1 MKGDVSMFIDLLDPS
16 NEVVFNL
23 LLVQNRAL
31 LLDMLESVLN
41 LPNTIQDQLVLN
53 PEACASQSHG
63 FPLNVWVRLR
73 DNRKL
78 VLSVQS
84 TTPQRTGRSFLWQW
98 TRGFVATGGWAVERP
113 LFEPRISIL
122 WSRGTLSRSV
132 RFHSVFQ
139 LTEDHSK
146 DLFGPELE
154 FHLLNLEKVPTCC
167 PRGSDAKIV
176 RWARF
181 LNARSISELEAL
193 AREDAVMEEA
203 KVALVK
209 LSRSPGPQQG
219 ARLRGVN

>member
-1 MKGDVSMFIDLLDPS
+1 MSFQLLDPS

-23 LLVQNRAL
+23 LLLQNRTL
-31 LLDMLESVLN
+31 LLDMLESVLE
-41 LPNTIQDQLVLN
+41 LPNSIQDQLVLN
-53 PEACASQSHG
+53 PEACAQSCG

-84 TTPQRTGRSFLWQW
+84 TTPTNRNFLCQW
-98 TRGFVATGGWAVERP
+98 ARGFVVTASCAEERP

-132 RFHSVFQ
+132 RFHSVFK

-154 FHLLNLEKVPTCC
+154 FHVLNLSRVPPCC
-167 PRGSDAKIV
+167 SEGSDARIV
-176 RWARF
+176 RWAKF
-181 LNARSISELEAL
+181 LNARSISELEIL
-193 AREDAVMEEA
+193 AQKDAIMAEA
-203 KVALVK
+203 KAALVK
-209 LSRSPGPQQG
+209 LSLNPGPQQR
-219 ARLRGVN
+219 ARLRGSN